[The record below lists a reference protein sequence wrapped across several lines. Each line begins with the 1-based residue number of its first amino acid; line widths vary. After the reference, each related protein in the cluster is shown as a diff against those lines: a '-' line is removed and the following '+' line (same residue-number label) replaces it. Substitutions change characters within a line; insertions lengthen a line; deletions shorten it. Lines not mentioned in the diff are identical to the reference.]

1 MPKLPDIVERAR
13 LDFALSPSDAQTVVE
28 RLLKNRIVTAPIP
41 GLISLEQTETRS
53 FLRQIDGVPFYVEI
67 QSVIRAS
74 KQYPDG
80 EIADVLN
87 LETGELQ
94 TMKITKVA
102 GSELRKGY
110 PGDGYLG
117 KEFAILPIAPT
128 TRRNY
133 WLYKIAEL
141 ERDGEAPDC
150 DPGVTPATPALAGTG
165 SPAPSTFP
173 DVGLM
178 SFIKA
183 EKTILAFATNVH
195 ERPRKDDNKA
205 KIVEHAIANAA
216 KILGRPRFV
225 LDEQQKTAIRANFA
239 YPLSVVTGPPGS
251 GKTTITALTNWIA
264 SKVWPDAEQAI
275 LGVAYAGRAA
285 SVLQNAA
292 TLPDAPFTAMTI
304 HRALGIGREA
314 DGLTGLNSRKAI
326 DAPVLIVDESS
337 MLPVDLLAAVIKN
350 NDAEHIVLLGDVEQ
364 LPPVG
369 AGNPFADLIAK
380 DRVAITRLEHNHRTD
395 VEGIRA
401 LSRAINQG
409 CVGDVR
415 KYADMGGVVY
425 LAREEKDR
433 GATAGEVWRRLIG
446 RGVSPHEIA
455 VLTPVNAGDSG
466 ARKLNNAIRKRL
478 GFEGPLQTG
487 DVLIVTEND
496 YEALGSSADPDTLK
510 PRPHPIDDEGREIKT
525 VEIFNGER
533 CQVTDCGDGVCTVLF
548 PGDKA
553 SGRDARIVS
562 FAHEGKPPEGWA
574 YGYSLSVHKAQG
586 SQFEHVILVTMKG
599 RNGSRKSVYTAASR
613 ARNHLTII
621 GDAAELEASARRP
634 DVPRRTFLS
643 LDTLS

>member
-216 KILGRPRFV
+216 KILASPR
-225 LDEQQKTAIRANFA
+225 IC
-239 YPLSVVTGPPGS
+239 
-251 GKTTITALTNWIA
+251 
-264 SKVWPDAEQAI
+264 
-275 LGVAYAGRAA
+275 
-285 SVLQNAA
+285 
-292 TLPDAPFTAMTI
+292 
-304 HRALGIGREA
+304 
-314 DGLTGLNSRKAI
+314 SRRT
-326 DAPVLIVDESS
+326 
-337 MLPVDLLAAVIKN
+337 
-350 NDAEHIVLLGDVEQ
+350 
-364 LPPVG
+364 
-369 AGNPFADLIAK
+369 AK
-380 DRVAITRLEHNHRTD
+380 DRH
-395 VEGIRA
+395 
-401 LSRAINQG
+401 QG
-409 CVGDVR
+409 
-415 KYADMGGVVY
+415 
-425 LAREEKDR
+425 
-433 GATAGEVWRRLIG
+433 
-446 RGVSPHEIA
+446 
-455 VLTPVNAGDSG
+455 
-466 ARKLNNAIRKRL
+466 
-478 GFEGPLQTG
+478 
-487 DVLIVTEND
+487 
-496 YEALGSSADPDTLK
+496 
-510 PRPHPIDDEGREIKT
+510 
-525 VEIFNGER
+525 
-533 CQVTDCGDGVCTVLF
+533 
-548 PGDKA
+548 
-553 SGRDARIVS
+553 
-562 FAHEGKPPEGWA
+562 
-574 YGYSLSVHKAQG
+574 
-586 SQFEHVILVTMKG
+586 
-599 RNGSRKSVYTAASR
+599 
-613 ARNHLTII
+613 
-621 GDAAELEASARRP
+621 
-634 DVPRRTFLS
+634 
-643 LDTLS
+643 